1 MKKSLLKMYN
11 SVIELCKSI
20 KYVYWVKKDL
30 IWAVFERCDS
40 IEDIQRGIK
49 S

>member
-1 MKKSLLKMYN
+1 MFIGLKN
-11 SVIELCKSI
+11 
-20 KYVYWVKKDL
+20 DL